1 MFKSVNLETVKFINI
16 LNELATLSL
25 AEAVSFSK
33 VVRDAAKSSP
43 SVDEKRRLVYVD
55 SAENVEEY
63 EDICLR
69 YKSYPIVLNM
79 VVDEI
84 HDDIISTY
92 DDMFSNEFTFRYI
105 VREYM
110 DTNKQETYVE
120 VKQLG
125 NEYDVILI
133 ENGEWTFY

>member
-25 AEAVSFSK
+25 TEAVSFSK
-33 VVRDAAKSSP
+33 VVRDAAKSLP

-133 ENGEWTFY
+133 ENGEWIFY

>member
-25 AEAVSFSK
+25 TEAVSFSK
-33 VVRDAAKSSP
+33 VVRDAAKSLP

-55 SAENVEEY
+55 SAEDVDEY

-69 YKSYPIVLNM
+69 YKSYPIVSNM
-79 VVDEI
+79 FVDEL